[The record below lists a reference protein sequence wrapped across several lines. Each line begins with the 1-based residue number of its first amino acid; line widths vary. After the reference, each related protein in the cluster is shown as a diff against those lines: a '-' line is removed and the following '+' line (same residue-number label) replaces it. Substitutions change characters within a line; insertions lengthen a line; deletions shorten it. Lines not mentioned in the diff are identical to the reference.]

1 MRSPCTAPIP
11 MPGMFSSTFNY
22 PARITFQIS
31 NAIFQDSQRDILSPH
46 KVSKTLFM
54 NQSVSSQMMWSWVGQ
69 FVLNTSPYRS
79 CVLLCNHSDWTY
91 TTIHALT
98 LVAFFICQVDLKL
111 KFYDNFEKSHI
122 KSSSL
127 IDVCFIP
134 NVYASTI
141 RFSLGNTHSL
151 YHISFTCVVN
161 DSSSNDELNYK
172 KYLLKESKHL
182 LFVCVWGGNLKV
194 VIVKL
199 LFVSS
204 ELLYSFLM
212 SVLLRFVY
220 QSYGRCNLYPSWMLH
235 WYRLNCDVIAMVWYH
250 HHHHH
255 HHHHHQSPIIAMTLI
270 IIITTT
276 MLYIAFSYM

>member
-22 PARITFQIS
+22 PARITFQRS
-31 NAIFQDSQRDILSPH
+31 NAIFQDSQRYVLSPH

-54 NQSVSSQMMWSWVGQ
+54 NQSVSSQVMWSWVGQ
-69 FVLNTSPYRS
+69 FVLNTSPYPYIS
-79 CVLLCNHSDWTY
+79 CVLLCNHSNWTY

-98 LVAFFICQVDLKL
+98 LVAFYICQVDLKL
-111 KFYDNFEKSHI
+111 KFYDNFEKSHM

-127 IDVCFIP
+127 IDVFFLFP
-134 NVYASTI
+134 TYM
-141 RFSLGNTHSL
+141 
-151 YHISFTCVVN
+151 
-161 DSSSNDELNYK
+161 
-172 KYLLKESKHL
+172 HL
-182 LFVCVWGGNLKV
+182 PSGFHWGGGNLKV

-199 LFVSS
+199 LFVCS
-204 ELLYSFLM
+204 ELLYSFLI

-235 WYRLNCDVIAMVWYH
+235 WYRLNCDVIAMVWYEHHHHHHHLHHHHHQSSITNHRHDPH

-255 HHHHHQSPIIAMTLI
+255 HHVIHCVL
-270 IIITTT
+270 
-276 MLYIAFSYM
+276 LYVNGPFL